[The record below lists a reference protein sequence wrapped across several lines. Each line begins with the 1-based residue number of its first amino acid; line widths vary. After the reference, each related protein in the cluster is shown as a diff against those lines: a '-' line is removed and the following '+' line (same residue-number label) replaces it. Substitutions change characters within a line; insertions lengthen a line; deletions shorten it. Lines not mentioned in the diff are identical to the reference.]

1 MKKILYVVSTL
12 KRSGPTN
19 QLFNVINNLDR
30 TTFEPIIIT
39 LSPEPTD
46 SRWMDYEALG
56 INLQSLNL
64 SRLGGALLAKSKLI
78 KLVQTIQPD
87 LIHTQG
93 IRADIL
99 LTKLSKSTAHVST
112 IHNFPQLDYTMTYG
126 KLLGKLML
134 KKHIISMKKID
145 RLIGCSLSV
154 SNNLIDNFNLKNTV
168 AIQNGVDQEQFY
180 FNKEN
185 SKYIKSK
192 LGLSAN
198 AVVWIST
205 GHLSILKD
213 PIFLILQ
220 WCKLIKTYEN
230 HHLVLLGSGELH
242 DECIKLS
249 TDSSNIHL
257 VGRVNNVRDYLQGAN
272 YFVSA
277 SKSEGLPMAT
287 IEAMACG
294 LPVLLSDIEPHK
306 EIHDMSPS
314 VGELFTLGDEESFI
328 ESFKLLAN
336 SNYDE
341 HQTAA
346 LNLIDNNLS
355 ASQMSQKYQNIYHE
369 LIGA

>member
-1 MKKILYVVSTL
+1 MLKILYVVSTL

-56 INLQSLNL
+56 IKLHSLNL
-64 SRLGGALLAKSKLI
+64 SRLGGVFLAKSKLI

-99 LTKLSKSTAHVST
+99 LTKLSKSTPHVST

-126 KLLGKLML
+126 ELLGKLML
-134 KKHIISMKKID
+134 KKHIISMKKTD

-154 SNNLIDNFNLKNTV
+154 SNNLINSFGLNNVV
-168 AIQNGVDQEQFY
+168 AIPNGVDQKSFY
-180 FNKEN
+180 LDHEN
-185 SKYIKSK
+185 YNYIRTK
-192 LGLSAN
+192 LGLDKDSII
-198 AVVWIST
+198 WIST
-205 GHLSILKD
+205 GHLSKLKD
-213 PIFLILQ
+213 PFFLISQ
-220 WCKLIKTYEN
+220 WNKLVGSYKN
-230 HHLVLLGSGELH
+230 HHLVFLGTGELH
-242 DECIKLS
+242 NDCIKLS
-249 TDSSNIHL
+249 VDNNNIHL
-257 VGRVNNVRDYLQGAN
+257 VGRVSNVRDYLQGAN

-314 VGELFTLGDEESFI
+314 VGELFTLGDEEIFI

-341 HQTAA
+341 CQNAA
-346 LNLIDNNLS
+346 LGLV
-355 ASQMSQKYQNIYHE
+355 ASDLNASRMSRNYQNIYHE